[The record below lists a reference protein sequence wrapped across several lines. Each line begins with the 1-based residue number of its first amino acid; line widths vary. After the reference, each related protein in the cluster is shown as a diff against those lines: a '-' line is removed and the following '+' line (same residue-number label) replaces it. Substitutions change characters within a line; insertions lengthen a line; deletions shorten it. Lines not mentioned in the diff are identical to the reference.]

1 MGTRDTGVD
10 DTSHLDEPL
19 GERKVAMTYGF
30 SSMMAF
36 LANGCEHALG
46 VPVTCDK
53 EEMDARMR
61 AFHNANTLREM
72 LLIVKPKVEAM
83 YEVLKT
89 IERKED

>member
-1 MGTRDTGVD
+1 M
-10 DTSHLDEPL
+10 
-19 GERKVAMTYGF
+19 AYGI

-53 EEMDARMR
+53 AEMDARMR
-61 AFHNANTLREM
+61 AFDNANTLREM